1 VYVCVCDISTVQG
14 WGVMDETLLDALVH
28 NKEEFVRLFF
38 EKRLLNL
45 KAFFKLTSLCE
56 LYDKV
61 SFS

>member
-1 VYVCVCDISTVQG
+1 
-14 WGVMDETLLDALVH
+14 MDETLLDALVH